1 MQHDDSKQS
10 FLARRKTGAASGSR
24 RSFLTKAAVAAA
36 TTPFVSFE
44 TFGQAIQGAVDRA
57 PRASAPSDLRIEA
70 VTPAYYQ
77 GNRMFVKITTNQGIT
92 GWGEGVDAIPG
103 TYHLVKNLGR
113 QLRNRNPLDVNRIF
127 EDIRKGGIFNG
138 AQGGM
143 FIAALSAI
151 EIALWDISAKALGV
165 PVYRLLGG
173 KFRDR
178 IRVYYDTV
186 FYAVRSPG
194 PEHYKEA
201 AKEGISK
208 GFTALKYDVDEA
220 GDPNKYDRANWTA
233 SPGELQRMEDQVA
246 AAREAAGPKIDICV
260 DLHGRYDYVT
270 AQSVAKRMEKF
281 NLMWLEE
288 PMPTENI
295 DIYKALTESTHI
307 PICYGENNY
316 LAHGFRRAL
325 EIGAVDIVMPDLQ
338 KTGGL
343 GEGQRIANL
352 ANLYYKPFSPH
363 MVASF
368 LGAMATCHVCASVP
382 NFMIMEW
389 QAYFHTEQMWKD
401 IVKYDGEWVKDGFI
415 PLSEKPGIG
424 VDVNEEGL
432 RRYALRDV
440 PFFE

>member
-1 MQHDDSKQS
+1 
-10 FLARRKTGAASGSR
+10 
-24 RSFLTKAAVAAA
+24 
-36 TTPFVSFE
+36 
-44 TFGQAIQGAVDRA
+44 
-57 PRASAPSDLRIEA
+57 
-70 VTPAYYQ
+70 
-77 GNRMFVKITTNQGIT
+77 
-92 GWGEGVDAIPG
+92 
-103 TYHLVKNLGR
+103 
-113 QLRNRNPLDVNRIF
+113 
-127 EDIRKGGIFNG
+127 
-138 AQGGM
+138 
-143 FIAALSAI
+143 
-151 EIALWDISAKALGV
+151 
-165 PVYRLLGG
+165 VYRLLGG

-194 PEHYKEA
+194 PQQYKDA
-201 AKEGISK
+201 AKEGISR
-208 GFTALKYDVDEA
+208 GFTALKYDIDEA
-220 GDPNKYDRANWTA
+220 NDPNRYDRANWTA
-233 SPGELQRMEDQVA
+233 SPAELQRMEDQIA
-246 AAREAAGPKIDICV
+246 AAREAAGPKVDICV
-260 DLHGRYDYVT
+260 DMHGRYDFVT
-270 AQSVAKRMEKF
+270 AQAVARRMEKF

-295 DIYKALTESTHI
+295 DIYKSLVDSTST

-316 LAHGFRRAL
+316 LAYGFRRAL

-343 GEGQRIANL
+343 AEGQRIANL

-382 NFMIMEW
+382 NFMVMEW

-424 VDVNEEGL
+424 VEVNEEGV
-432 RRYALRDV
+432 RKYAVRDV
-440 PFFE
+440 PFFT

>member
-1 MQHDDSKQS
+1 MSN
-10 FLARRKTGAASGSR
+10 SR
-24 RSFLTKAAVAAA
+24 RSFLTKAAAAAA
-36 TTPFVSFE
+36 TTPFVSLS
-44 TFGQAIQGAVDRA
+44 TFGQGVQQAVNNA
-57 PRASAPSDLRIEA
+57 PRSSAPSDLRIES

-103 TYHLVKNLGR
+103 TYYLIKNFGR
-113 QLRNRNPLDVNRIF
+113 SLRGRNPLDVNRIF

-138 AQGGM
+138 AQAGM
-143 FIAALSAI
+143 FIAALSAV
-151 EIALWDISAKALGV
+151 EIALWDIAGKALNV
-165 PVYRLLGG
+165 PIYRLLGG

-194 PEHYKEA
+194 PQNYKDA

-233 SPGELQRMEDQVA
+233 SPAELQRMEDQIA

-270 AQSVAKRMEKF
+270 AQSVARRMEKF

-295 DIYKALTESTHI
+295 DIYKTLTESTSI

-343 GEGQRIANL
+343 AEGQRIANL

-382 NFMIMEW
+382 NFMILEW

-432 RRYALRDV
+432 KRYAQRDV

>member
-1 MQHDDSKQS
+1 MYI
-10 FLARRKTGAASGSR
+10 
-24 RSFLTKAAVAAA
+24 AV
-36 TTPFVSFE
+36 
-44 TFGQAIQGAVDRA
+44 
-57 PRASAPSDLRIEA
+57 
-70 VTPAYYQ
+70 
-77 GNRMFVKITTNQGIT
+77 
-92 GWGEGVDAIPG
+92 
-103 TYHLVKNLGR
+103 
-113 QLRNRNPLDVNRIF
+113 
-127 EDIRKGGIFNG
+127 
-138 AQGGM
+138 
-143 FIAALSAI
+143 LSAI
-151 EIALWDISAKALGV
+151 EIALWDIAGKALNV
-165 PVYRLLGG
+165 PVYQLLGG

-186 FYAVRSPG
+186 FYAVRNPTAQN
-194 PEHYKEA
+194 YID
-201 AKEGISK
+201 EGKK
-208 GFTALKYDVDEA
+208 GVGMGFNALKYDVDEWN
-220 GDPNKYDRANWTA
+220 DPNKYDRYNWTA
-233 SPGELQRMEDQVA
+233 SPAELQRMEDQIA
-246 AAREAAGPKIDICV
+246 AAREAVGPKIDICV
-260 DLHGRYDYVT
+260 DLHGRYDFVT

-295 DIYKALTESTHI
+295 DAYKALTESTSM

-338 KTGGL
+338 KCGGL

-363 MVASF
+363 MGASV

-382 NFMIMEW
+382 NFMILEW
-389 QAYFHTEQMWKD
+389 QAYFHTDQLWKD

-424 VDVNEEGL
+424 VDLNEEGMKK
-432 RRYALRDV
+432 YALPGI

>member
-1 MQHDDSKQS
+1 
-10 FLARRKTGAASGSR
+10 
-24 RSFLTKAAVAAA
+24 VAAA
-36 TTPFVSFE
+36 ATPFVSMS
-44 TFGQAIQGAVDRA
+44 TFGQGVQTAVNNA
-57 PRASAPSDLRIEA
+57 PKASAPSDLRITS

-77 GNRMFVKITTNQGIT
+77 GNRMYVKITTNQGIT
-92 GWGEGVDAIPG
+92 GWGEAVDAIPG
-103 TYHLVKNLGR
+103 TYYVLKNFSRSLV
-113 QLRNRNPLDVNRIF
+113 NRNPLDVNRLF
-127 EDIRKGGIFNG
+127 DDIRKGGIFNG

-143 FIAALSAI
+143 FIAVLTAV
-151 EIALWDISAKALGV
+151 EIALWDIAGKALGV

-194 PEHYKEA
+194 PQQYKDA
-201 AKEGISK
+201 AKEGIGR
-208 GFTALKYDVDEA
+208 GFTALKYDIDEA
-220 GDPNKYDRANWTA
+220 NDPNKYDRSNWTA
-233 SPGELQRMEDQVA
+233 SPAELQRMEDQIA
-246 AAREAAGPKIDICV
+246 AAREAAGPKVDICV
-260 DLHGRYDYVT
+260 DMHGRYDFVT
-270 AQSVAKRMEKF
+270 AQAVARRMEKF

-295 DIYKALTESTHI
+295 DIYKSLVDSTST

-316 LAHGFRRAL
+316 LAYGFRRAL

-343 GEGQRIANL
+343 AEGQRIANL
-352 ANLYYKPFSPH
+352 AHLYYKPFSPH

-368 LGAMATCHVCASVP
+368 VGAMATAHVCASVP
-382 NFMIMEW
+382 NFMVMEW

-432 RRYALRDV
+432 KKYAARDI
-440 PFFE
+440 PFFV